1 MTSLLAVAA
10 ASLSFAASPHVTVR
24 PPNEIEFTAT
34 VQAARF
40 DGWIMPG
47 YHAIVWREGEAAR
60 FALLAADVSDLQ
72 VLDALERLGA
82 SPGHTLPIE
91 AWTKRKDPRS
101 RAPDTRVDGPRI
113 EILLRLPGA
122 PQLVPLSTILKDSTG
137 RGLDMRLAGNR
148 ANAAKWE
155 SGCVACLYSCPGG
168 KLGNAGS
175 TVRDYVTASTNEKDA
190 RFRVRAGALPKD
202 GTRVGIVL
210 RVESPGP

>member
-1 MTSLLAVAA
+1 MTSLLVLAA
-10 ASLSFAASPHVTVR
+10 AFFSFAASPNVIVR
-24 PPNEIEFTAT
+24 PPNEIEFTAA
-34 VQAARF
+34 VHAARF

-47 YHAIVWREGEAAR
+47 YHAIVWREGGAAR
-60 FALLAADVSDLQ
+60 FALLAADVSDLE

-82 SPGHTLPIE
+82 KPGHTLPIE
-91 AWTKRKDPRS
+91 AWTKRKDPQS
-101 RAPDTRVDGPRI
+101 RAPDARVDGPRI

-122 PQLVPLSTILKDSTG
+122 ASLVPLSSILEDSTG

-148 ANAAKWE
+148 ANVAKWE

-168 KLGNAGS
+168 KMGNARS
-175 TVRDYVTASTNEKDA
+175 TVRDYVTSDEGAH

-202 GTRVGIVL
+202 GTRVGVVL